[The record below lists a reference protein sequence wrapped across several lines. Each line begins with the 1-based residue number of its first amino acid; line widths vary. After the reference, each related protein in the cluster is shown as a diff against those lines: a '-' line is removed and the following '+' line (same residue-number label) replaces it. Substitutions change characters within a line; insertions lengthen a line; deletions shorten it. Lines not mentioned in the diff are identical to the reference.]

1 MKVFWPFLPIFQRL
15 LLLLALPFLSYIN
28 YCANGFLCYAV
39 YVNHLLCSSS
49 SKCPLVVKSWKL
61 LNSFDMIWDGNK
73 VLEKVAESSASSWTT
88 HGVDAARTSMS
99 SSVIQRSWSIRNEK
113 HHSNCQIFSTLT
125 TISVSLQCQIQ
136 NKECQNRATLI
147 QTVIHTLKK
156 KRLEDKCALEEMQ
169 GVLREYLR
177 FCAIIIVKMMDF
189 KKSVLNMRHYFFC
202 YKL

>member
-39 YVNHLLCSSS
+39 YVNHLLCS

-147 QTVIHTLKK
+147 QTVIHTLKGK
-156 KRLEDKCALEEMQ
+156 KAWRQMCIGRNARCAS
-169 GVLREYLR
+169 REYLR

>member
-1 MKVFWPFLPIFQRL
+1 MIFIRVDSLAFFKAGGHIMQMFYGGTALKVKPFFTSVMKVFWPFLPIFQRL

-99 SSVIQRSWSIRNEK
+99 SSSVIQRSWSIRNEK

-125 TISVSLQCQIQ
+125 MYWVFNL
-136 NKECQNRATLI
+136 
-147 QTVIHTLKK
+147 
-156 KRLEDKCALEEMQ
+156 
-169 GVLREYLR
+169 
-177 FCAIIIVKMMDF
+177 
-189 KKSVLNMRHYFFC
+189 
-202 YKL
+202 